1 MFTGIV
7 EKVGKVL
14 SLEEKRGQKIVVI
27 QTGWKDLELGESIA
41 VNGVCL
47 TVTECGPTGDARFF
61 ISEES
66 LERSNLNK
74 IEASSPLN
82 LERAITIEK
91 RFSGHLVQGHVD
103 TTATLI
109 NITAGA
115 DHHKLTFAI
124 DPKFGRYCVEKGSI
138 TFNGISLTINT
149 QTATK
154 AGEFMV
160 SVLVIPHT
168 WKHTNLSQLAVGD
181 QVNLEVDVIAKYVE
195 RLCQQFLPPLNN

>member
-7 EKVGKVL
+7 EKIGKVL
-14 SLEEKRGQKIVVI
+14 SVEEKRGQKVMTI
-27 QTGWKDLELGESIA
+27 QTGWKDLALGESIA

-47 TVTECGPTGDARFF
+47 TVTESTPTGDARFF
-61 ISEES
+61 VSEES
-66 LERSNLNK
+66 LERSNLK
-74 IEASSPLN
+74 KAEPESQVN
-82 LERAITIEK
+82 LERAITLEK

-103 TTATLI
+103 TTATVI
-109 NITAGA
+109 NILPGA
-115 DHHKLTFAI
+115 EHHKLTFAI

-138 TFNGISLTINT
+138 CFNGVSLTINS

-168 WKHTNLSQLAVGD
+168 WKHTNLARLAVGD
-181 QVNLEVDVIAKYVE
+181 QVNLEVDVLAKYVE
-195 RLCQQFLPPLNN
+195 RLCQQFLPPSNN